1 MGTFLKRAKELEE
14 SIRNDR
20 KFLHQHAETGDR
32 LSVTTSYVM
41 MRLKEIG
48 LEPEEI
54 CRSGISAVI
63 YGKYPGKT
71 ILLHAGMDAHDV
83 KNAGVSMRAVHT
95 GGHDMNVAMLLAAAE
110 ILHENA
116 GTMYGAVKL
125 MFQPA
130 VETGKGASAMIRAG
144 ILEHPKVHAALTV
157 HASSV
162 LETESF
168 AYGTGCI
175 SPSSDLFRILV
186 GEPGTGEDIRGEAVL
201 AAMQIYRNLCMMKQD
216 MNGAR
221 LTMGQFHAGEEPGQI
236 PQTALMEGILTV
248 EENQQREE
256 FLKTVREVVRRTE
269 CETGQRAEFQLL
281 LSSPAVCVDPQLAEE
296 MAEFVTDLSEDGSDW
311 IKEKQYR
318 IAVPE
323 DFAYIAQLVPSA
335 YLAAGCRTAGK
346 ECLPQ
351 QECFDE
357 RMLPLGAA
365 VYAVCAF
372 RWLNRHRKPS

>member
-20 KFLHQHAETGDR
+20 EFLHQHAETGDR

-83 KNAGVSMRAVHT
+83 KKPGTFQRAAHT

-110 ILHENA
+110 ILHENS
-116 GTMYGAVKL
+116 GTMHGAVKL

-130 VETGKGASAMIRAG
+130 VETGKGAAAMIRAG
-144 ILEHPKVHAALTV
+144 ILEHPKVNAALTV
-157 HASSV
+157 HASPALG
-162 LETESF
+162 LENF

-175 SPSSDLFRILV
+175 SPSSDLFRISV
-186 GEPGTGEDIRGEAVL
+186 SAPKEEDTKENSVL
-201 AAMQIYRNLCMMKQD
+201 AAMEIYRNLCMLKWNMK
-216 MNGAR
+216 GAH
-221 LTMGQFHAGEEPGQI
+221 LMMGQFHAGEEPDRM
-236 PQTALMEGILTV
+236 PETAVMEGRLTV
-248 EENQQREE
+248 EENQRREE
-256 FLKTVREVVRRTE
+256 ILKVLNEEVKKAE
-269 CETGQRAEFQLL
+269 EMSGQAAEFQVLQ
-281 LSSPAVCVDPQLAEE
+281 SSPAVCADPQLAEE
-296 MAEFVTDLSEDGSDW
+296 MAEFVTDLSDDGSDW
-311 IKEKQYR
+311 IKEKKYR

-335 YLAAGCRTAGK
+335 YLAAGCRIEGK

-365 VYAVCAF
+365 AYAVCAF